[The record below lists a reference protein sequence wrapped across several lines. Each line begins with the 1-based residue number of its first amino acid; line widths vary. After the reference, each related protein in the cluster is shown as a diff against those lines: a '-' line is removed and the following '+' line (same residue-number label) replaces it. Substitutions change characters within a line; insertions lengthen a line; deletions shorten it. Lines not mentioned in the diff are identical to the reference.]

1 LLHETAELGA
11 FFLAADVWGA
21 LREDG
26 RGDDCGRLLLP
37 GDFEQAPAFGKAL
50 QAKAAAVPKLEL
62 LGGTDDSSDRLGGQD
77 LAAGG
82 LGADAG
88 GRVDRRAEDISI
100 FADSLSG
107 VQADAHLDLLLRRLG
122 AVAVRQCAL
131 HGNGTGQS
139 AARRH
144 KGGHEAV
151 AERLDLPAAVRFDL
165 LAEEFEMAADD
176 LLSGGVALAG
186 LKGSG
191 ADDVGEKDGDDA
203 FGRLLGHRVRGV
215 DEIMHRRGVGRL
227 G

>member
-1 LLHETAELGA
+1 MLHETAELGA

-21 LREDG
+21 LREDRRCRNG
-26 RGDDCGRLLLP
+26 GSLFLP
-37 GDFEQAPAFGKAL
+37 GNLEQAPAFGEPFEAE
-50 QAKAAAVPKLEL
+50 AAAVAELEVP
-62 LGGTDDSSDRLGGQD
+62 GGADNASDRLGGQD

-88 GRVDRRAEDISI
+88 GGIDGRAEDISI

-215 DEIMHRRGVGRL
+215 DEIFIAAVWGG
-227 G
+227 